1 MAIFND
7 NGLLEIAINR
17 GANASN
23 GGAEK
28 LFGMRIGDVVRV
40 EFTPRGSRNTL
51 ESLF

>member
-1 MAIFND
+1 M
-7 NGLLEIAINR
+7 GG
-17 GANASN
+17 GAWPFLV